1 MSSFPSQIL
10 HPRSLPEDHSPEIRC
25 GCGPATS
32 KNHPWKVTAGR
43 STGSNKKQ
51 GTGWKHVGK
60 TFGWFRS
67 FTNFPSCSEGS
78 FYFETAHDFSC
89 SFRLVS
95 ERITMSHLCHHGTT
109 WRTCATKVRQLH
121 LSAHRC
127 EKSSATPTGQFSH
140 PESWDMAIHGQE
152 KK

>member
-43 STGSNKKQ
+43 STGSKKKQ
-51 GTGWKHVGK
+51 GKGWKHVGK
-60 TFGWFRS
+60 TFGWLRTVKKFHEFS
-67 FTNFPSCSEGS
+67 LCFFLFFPPG
-78 FYFETAHDFSC
+78 
-89 SFRLVS
+89 LGN
-95 ERITMSHLCHHGTT
+95 SHLCHHGTT

-140 PESWDMAIHGQE
+140 PESWDMAIHGQGFI
-152 KK
+152 